1 VKSLREIRL
10 EWKDRRRTNLVFSNT
25 NGFRSQLME
34 DGWCRLKR
42 DDEVIEGEIYG
53 TADGTVKIINKIE
66 NDRGWWG
73 KVIKPS
79 HGEIAAGDV
88 FSYEYDELFVGQ
100 HANKK
105 KWQLDA
111 LRDDVL
117 DTPSHKNVDKINTKP
132 TEE

>member
-1 VKSLREIRL
+1 
-10 EWKDRRRTNLVFSNT
+10 
-25 NGFRSQLME
+25 ME

-88 FSYEYDELFVGQ
+88 FSYEYDELFVGRTT
-100 HANKK
+100 NKD